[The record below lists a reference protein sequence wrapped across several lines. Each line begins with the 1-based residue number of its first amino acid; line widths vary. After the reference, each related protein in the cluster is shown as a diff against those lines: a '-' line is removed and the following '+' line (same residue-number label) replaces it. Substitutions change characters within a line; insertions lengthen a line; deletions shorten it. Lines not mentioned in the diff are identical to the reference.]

1 MKIKIDIMRPLQSI
15 LKNLLRKT
23 SFFLV
28 FSMLGVSFA
37 YAQTPWPKAQ
47 TIRFIVPFT
56 PGSGTDVIARL
67 LANRLAETLQ
77 TSIFVENKPGAGGTI
92 GAAIVAKAEPNGY
105 TFLITSSGHT
115 VNPSLYT
122 SLPYDTL
129 KDFSGVT
136 SLVELPNVMVTSP
149 SAGYASVNDL
159 VTKAQAS
166 PGTKNYASAGNG
178 SATHMNAEKFRV
190 AAKINANHIPYKGT
204 PDAITDTMA
213 GRVDWF
219 FSPIVSA
226 LPLIKDGKL
235 QALAVGT
242 EKRSPVLP
250 NVPTTA
256 EAGVPNSAYTFW
268 VGLFAPS
275 KTPRKIIDQMNQ
287 SIIAV
292 MKEPQIVAQ
301 LNKLGAEPIL
311 MSPLKFDQ
319 MVKVEMDSNAILVKE
334 SKMVVN

>member
-1 MKIKIDIMRPLQSI
+1 MRQRQSSY
-15 LKNLLRKT
+15 KNLMNLAT
-23 SFFLV
+23 LFFALLIFGSSPV
-28 FSMLGVSFA
+28 YS
-37 YAQTPWPKAQ
+37 QTAWPKAQ

-56 PGSGTDVIARL
+56 PGSGTDVIARMIG
-67 LANRLAETLQ
+67 NRLGEVLE

-105 TFLITSSGHT
+105 TFLITSSGHV
-115 VNPSLYT
+115 VNPSLYS

-149 SAGYASVNDL
+149 DAGYASVKDL
-159 VTKAQAS
+159 IAKAQAA

-178 SATHMNAEKFRV
+178 SATHMNAEKFKM

-204 PDAITDTMA
+204 PDAITDTIA

-242 EKRSPVLP
+242 DKRSPVLP
-250 NVPTTA
+250 NVPTTI
-256 EAGVPNSAYTFW
+256 EAGVPNSSYIFW
-268 VGLFAPS
+268 VGIFAPS

-287 SIIAV
+287 DIIKI
-292 MKEPQIVAQ
+292 MKEPQIVLQ

-311 MSPLKFDQ
+311 MSPQKFDQ
-319 MVKVEMDSNAILVKE
+319 MVKTEMDSAAILVKE

>member
-1 MKIKIDIMRPLQSI
+1 MKKRQSSH
-15 LKNLLRKT
+15 KNLINLLT
-23 SFFLV
+23 LFFVLSI
-28 FSMLGVSFA
+28 FGSSSA
-37 YAQTPWPKAQ
+37 YSQTAWPKAQ

-56 PGSGTDVIARL
+56 PGSGTDVIARMI
-67 LANRLAETLQ
+67 ANRLGDALE

-105 TFLITSSGHT
+105 TFLITSSGHV
-115 VNPSLYT
+115 VNPSLYS

-149 SAGYASVNDL
+149 DAGYASVKDL
-159 VTKAQAS
+159 IAKAQAA

-178 SATHMNAEKFRV
+178 SATHMNAEKFKM

-204 PDAITDTMA
+204 PDAITDTIA

-242 EKRSPVLP
+242 DKRSPVLP
-250 NVPTTA
+250 NVPTTM
-256 EAGVPNSAYTFW
+256 EAGVPNSSYTFW
-268 VGLFAPS
+268 VGIFAPS

-287 SIIAV
+287 GIIKI
-292 MKEPQIVAQ
+292 MKEPQIVSQ

-311 MSPLKFDQ
+311 MSPQKFDQ
-319 MVKVEMDSNAILVKE
+319 MVKTEMESAAILVKE

>member
-1 MKIKIDIMRPLQSI
+1 MKKRQSSH
-15 LKNLLRKT
+15 KNLINFLT
-23 SFFLV
+23 LFFVLSI
-28 FSMLGVSFA
+28 FGSSSA
-37 YAQTPWPKAQ
+37 YSQTAWPKAQ

-56 PGSGTDVIARL
+56 PGSGTDVIARMI
-67 LANRLAETLQ
+67 ANRLGDALE

-105 TFLITSSGHT
+105 TFLITSSGHV
-115 VNPSLYT
+115 VNPSLYS

-149 SAGYASVNDL
+149 DAGYASVKDL
-159 VTKAQAS
+159 IAKAQAA

-178 SATHMNAEKFRV
+178 SATHMNAEKFKM

-204 PDAITDTMA
+204 PDAITDTIA

-235 QALAVGT
+235 QTLAVGT
-242 EKRSPVLP
+242 DKRSPVLP
-250 NVPTTA
+250 NVPTTI
-256 EAGVPNSAYTFW
+256 EAGVPNSSYTFW
-268 VGLFAPS
+268 VGIFAPS

-287 SIIAV
+287 GIIKI
-292 MKEPQIVAQ
+292 MKEPQIVSQ

-311 MSPLKFDQ
+311 MSPQKFDQ
-319 MVKVEMDSNAILVKE
+319 MVKTEMESAAILVKE

>member
-1 MKIKIDIMRPLQSI
+1 MRQLQSAF
-15 LKNLLRKT
+15 KT
-23 SFFLV
+23 PIQYLAFFLA
-28 FSMLGVSFA
+28 LLVSSA
-37 YAQTPWPKAQ
+37 GPVYAQVPWPKAK
-47 TIRFIVPFT
+47 TIKFVVPFT

-67 LANRLAETLQ
+67 IANRLAETLE

-105 TFLITSSGHT
+105 TFLITSSGHV
-115 VNPSLYT
+115 VNPSLYNN
-122 SLPYDTL
+122 LPYDTL
-129 KDFSGVT
+129 RDFSGVT
-136 SLVELPNVMVTSP
+136 SLVELPNVMVTSTD
-149 SAGYASVNDL
+149 SGYTSVKDL
-159 VTKAQAS
+159 IGKVQAA

-178 SATHMNAEKFRV
+178 SATHMNAEKFKL

-204 PDAITDTMA
+204 PDAITDTIA

-250 NVPTTA
+250 NVPTTI
-256 EAGVPNSAYTFW
+256 EAGIPNSAYTFW
-268 VGLFAPS
+268 VGVFAPS
-275 KTPRKIIDQMNQ
+275 KTPNKIIDQMNEG
-287 SIIAV
+287 IIKI

-301 LNKLGAEPIL
+301 INKLGAEPIL
-311 MSPLKFDQ
+311 MSPQKFDQ
-319 MVKVEMDSNAILVKE
+319 MVRAEMESSAILVKE
-334 SKMVVN
+334 SKMTVN

>member
-1 MKIKIDIMRPLQSI
+1 MRPLNITS
-15 LKNLLRKT
+15 KNLIK
-23 SFFLV
+23 SVAFFLGCLV
-28 FSMLGVSFA
+28 LSMGTASS
-37 YAQTPWPKAQ
+37 QTAWPKAQ
-47 TIRFIVPFT
+47 TIKFIVPFT
-56 PGSGTDVIARL
+56 PGSGTDVIARV
-67 LANRLAETLQ
+67 LANKLAEILE

-115 VNPSLYT
+115 VNPSLYNNL
-122 SLPYDTL
+122 SYDTL

-149 SAGYASVNDL
+149 DSGYSSVKDL
-159 VTKAQAS
+159 VAKVQAA
-166 PGTKNYASAGNG
+166 PGIKNYASAGNG
-178 SATHMNAEKFRV
+178 SATHMNAEKFKM

-204 PDAITDTMA
+204 PDAITDIMA

-242 EKRSPVLP
+242 DKRSPVLP
-250 NVPTTA
+250 AVPTTA
-256 EAGVPNSAYTFW
+256 EAGVPNSSYTFW
-268 VGLFAPS
+268 VGIFAPA

-287 SIIAV
+287 SISVV
-292 MKEPQIVAQ
+292 MKEPQIQAQ
-301 LNKLGAEPIL
+301 LDKLGANPIL
-311 MSPLKFDQ
+311 MSPAKFDQ
-319 MVKVEMDSNAILVKE
+319 MVKMEMDANAVLVKE

>member
-1 MKIKIDIMRPLQSI
+1 MRQRQSSY
-15 LKNLLRKT
+15 KNLMNLAT
-23 SFFLV
+23 LFFALLIFGSSPV
-28 FSMLGVSFA
+28 YS
-37 YAQTPWPKAQ
+37 QTAWPKAQ

-56 PGSGTDVIARL
+56 PGSGTDVIARMIG
-67 LANRLAETLQ
+67 NRLGEVLE

-105 TFLITSSGHT
+105 TFLITSSGHV
-115 VNPSLYT
+115 VNPSLYS

-149 SAGYASVNDL
+149 DAGYTSVKDL
-159 VTKAQAS
+159 IAKAQAA

-178 SATHMNAEKFRV
+178 SATHMNAEKFKM

-204 PDAITDTMA
+204 PDAITDTIA

-242 EKRSPVLP
+242 DKRSPVLP
-250 NVPTTA
+250 NVPTTI
-256 EAGVPNSAYTFW
+256 EAGVPNSSYIFW
-268 VGLFAPS
+268 VGIFAPS

-287 SIIAV
+287 DIIKI
-292 MKEPQIVAQ
+292 MKEPQIVLQ

-311 MSPLKFDQ
+311 MSPQKFDQ
-319 MVKVEMDSNAILVKE
+319 MVKTEMDSAAILVKE

>member
-1 MKIKIDIMRPLQSI
+1 MRQLQSAF
-15 LKNLLRKT
+15 KT
-23 SFFLV
+23 PIQYLAFFLA
-28 FSMLGVSFA
+28 LLVSSA
-37 YAQTPWPKAQ
+37 GPVYAQVPWPKAK
-47 TIRFIVPFT
+47 TIKFVVPFT

-67 LANRLAETLQ
+67 IANRLAETLE

-105 TFLITSSGHT
+105 TFLITSSGHV
-115 VNPSLYT
+115 VNPSLYNN
-122 SLPYDTL
+122 LPYDTL
-129 KDFSGVT
+129 RDFSGVT
-136 SLVELPNVMVTSP
+136 SLVELPNVMVTSTD
-149 SAGYASVNDL
+149 SGYTSVKDL
-159 VTKAQAS
+159 IGKVQAA

-178 SATHMNAEKFRV
+178 SATHMNAEKFKL

-204 PDAITDTMA
+204 PDAITDTIA

-250 NVPTTA
+250 NVPTTI
-256 EAGVPNSAYTFW
+256 EAGIPNSAYTFW
-268 VGLFAPS
+268 VGVFAPS
-275 KTPRKIIDQMNQ
+275 KTPSKIIDQMNEG
-287 SIIAV
+287 IIKI

-301 LNKLGAEPIL
+301 INKLGAEPIL
-311 MSPLKFDQ
+311 MSPQKFDQ
-319 MVKVEMDSNAILVKE
+319 MVRAEMESSAILVKE
-334 SKMVVN
+334 SKMTVN

>member
-1 MKIKIDIMRPLQSI
+1 MKQRQSSH
-15 LKNLLRKT
+15 KNLINFLT
-23 SFFLV
+23 LFFVLSI
-28 FSMLGVSFA
+28 FGSSSA
-37 YAQTPWPKAQ
+37 YSQTAWPKAQ

-56 PGSGTDVIARL
+56 PGSGTDVIARMI
-67 LANRLAETLQ
+67 ANRLGDALE

-105 TFLITSSGHT
+105 TFLITSSGHV
-115 VNPSLYT
+115 VNPSLYS

-149 SAGYASVNDL
+149 DAGYASVKDL
-159 VTKAQAS
+159 IAKAQAA

-178 SATHMNAEKFRV
+178 SATHMNAEKFKM

-204 PDAITDTMA
+204 PDAITDTIA

-242 EKRSPVLP
+242 DKRSPVLP
-250 NVPTTA
+250 NVPTTM
-256 EAGVPNSAYTFW
+256 EAGVPNSSYTFW
-268 VGLFAPS
+268 VGIFAPS

-287 SIIAV
+287 GIIKI
-292 MKEPQIVAQ
+292 MKEPQIVSQ

-311 MSPLKFDQ
+311 MSPQKFDQ
-319 MVKVEMDSNAILVKE
+319 MVKTEMESAAILVKE

>member
-1 MKIKIDIMRPLQSI
+1 MKQRQSSH
-15 LKNLLRKT
+15 KNLINFLT
-23 SFFLV
+23 LFFVLSI
-28 FSMLGVSFA
+28 FGSSSA
-37 YAQTPWPKAQ
+37 YSQTAWPKAQ

-56 PGSGTDVIARL
+56 PGSGTDVIARMI
-67 LANRLAETLQ
+67 ANRLGDALE

-105 TFLITSSGHT
+105 TFLITSSGHV
-115 VNPSLYT
+115 VNPSLYS

-149 SAGYASVNDL
+149 DAGYASVKDL
-159 VTKAQAS
+159 IAKAQAA

-178 SATHMNAEKFRV
+178 SATHMNAEKFKM

-204 PDAITDTMA
+204 PDAITDTIA

-235 QALAVGT
+235 QTLAVGT
-242 EKRSPVLP
+242 DKRSPVLP
-250 NVPTTA
+250 NVPTTI
-256 EAGVPNSAYTFW
+256 EAGVPNSSYTFW
-268 VGLFAPS
+268 VGIFAPS

-287 SIIAV
+287 GIIKI
-292 MKEPQIVAQ
+292 MKEPQIVSQ

-311 MSPLKFDQ
+311 MSPQKFDQ
-319 MVKVEMDSNAILVKE
+319 MVKTEMESAAILVKE

>member
-1 MKIKIDIMRPLQSI
+1 MRPLNITS
-15 LKNLLRKT
+15 KNLIK
-23 SFFLV
+23 SVAFFLGCLV
-28 FSMLGVSFA
+28 LSMGTASS
-37 YAQTPWPKAQ
+37 QTAWPKAQ
-47 TIRFIVPFT
+47 TIKFIVPFT
-56 PGSGTDVIARL
+56 PGSGTDVIARV
-67 LANRLAETLQ
+67 LANKLAEILE

-115 VNPSLYT
+115 VNPSLYNNL
-122 SLPYDTL
+122 SYDTL

-149 SAGYASVNDL
+149 ESGYSSVKDL
-159 VTKAQAS
+159 VAKVQAA
-166 PGTKNYASAGNG
+166 PGIKNYASAGNG
-178 SATHMNAEKFRV
+178 SATHMNAEKFKM

-204 PDAITDTMA
+204 PDAITDIMA

-242 EKRSPVLP
+242 DKRSPVLP
-250 NVPTTA
+250 AVPTTA
-256 EAGVPNSAYTFW
+256 EAGVPNSSYTFW
-268 VGLFAPS
+268 VGIFAPA

-287 SIIAV
+287 SISVV
-292 MKEPQIVAQ
+292 MKEPQIQAQ
-301 LNKLGAEPIL
+301 LDKLGADPIL
-311 MSPLKFDQ
+311 MSPAKFDQ
-319 MVKVEMDSNAILVKE
+319 MVKMEMNANAILVKE

>member
-1 MKIKIDIMRPLQSI
+1 MRPLNITS
-15 LKNLLRKT
+15 KNLIK
-23 SFFLV
+23 SVAFFLGCLV
-28 FSMLGVSFA
+28 LSMGTASS
-37 YAQTPWPKAQ
+37 QTAWPKAQ
-47 TIRFIVPFT
+47 TIKFIVPFT
-56 PGSGTDVIARL
+56 PGSGTDVIARV
-67 LANRLAETLQ
+67 LANKLAEILE

-115 VNPSLYT
+115 VNPSLYNNL
-122 SLPYDTL
+122 SYDTL

-149 SAGYASVNDL
+149 DSGYSSVKDL
-159 VTKAQAS
+159 VAKVQAA
-166 PGTKNYASAGNG
+166 PGIKNYASAGNG
-178 SATHMNAEKFRV
+178 SATHMNAEKFKM

-204 PDAITDTMA
+204 PDAITDIMA

-242 EKRSPVLP
+242 DKRSPVLP
-250 NVPTTA
+250 AVPTTA
-256 EAGVPNSAYTFW
+256 EAGVPNSSYTFW
-268 VGLFAPS
+268 VGIFAPA

-287 SIIAV
+287 SISVV
-292 MKEPQIVAQ
+292 MKEPQIQAQ
-301 LNKLGAEPIL
+301 LDKLGADPIL
-311 MSPLKFDQ
+311 MSPAKFDQ
-319 MVKVEMDSNAILVKE
+319 MVKMEMNANAILVKE

>member
-1 MKIKIDIMRPLQSI
+1 MRQRQSSY
-15 LKNLLRKT
+15 KNLMNLAT
-23 SFFLV
+23 LFFALLIFGSSPV
-28 FSMLGVSFA
+28 YS
-37 YAQTPWPKAQ
+37 QTAWPKAQ

-56 PGSGTDVIARL
+56 PGSGTDVIARMIG
-67 LANRLAETLQ
+67 NRLGEVLE

-105 TFLITSSGHT
+105 TFLITSSGHV
-115 VNPSLYT
+115 VNPSLYS

-149 SAGYASVNDL
+149 DAGYTSVKDL
-159 VTKAQAS
+159 TAKAQAA

-178 SATHMNAEKFRV
+178 SATHMNAEKFKM

-204 PDAITDTMA
+204 PDAITDTIA

-242 EKRSPVLP
+242 DKRSPVLP
-250 NVPTTA
+250 NVPTTI
-256 EAGVPNSAYTFW
+256 EAGVPNSSYIFW
-268 VGLFAPS
+268 VGIFAPS

-287 SIIAV
+287 DIIKI
-292 MKEPQIVAQ
+292 MKEPQIVLQ

-311 MSPLKFDQ
+311 MSPQKFDQ
-319 MVKVEMDSNAILVKE
+319 MVKTEMDSAAILVKE